1 MNDVQKE
8 AAEHEVDLDKVGVK
22 GVKYP
27 IVVLDKNNKYQNTVA
42 SINMYVNLPKHF
54 RGTHMSR
61 FIEILHNHSGRMTLH
76 NIGPILA
83 EMKDKLDAKSAHLE
97 VTFPYFIEKTAPVS
111 GQKSTMVY
119 DCKFIASESDH
130 DELVLEVN
138 VPVMSLCPCSKEI
151 SDRGAHNQ
159 RSIVTVKLKSEEL
172 VWIEDIVT
180 LVERA
185 ASSDVYALLKR
196 EDEKYITEKSYDN
209 PRFAED
215 MVRQI
220 AVELET
226 MPQITWFSVET
237 ENYESIHNHNAY
249 AAVTRDVAEHTPL
262 ADSEDCHRG

>member
-1 MNDVQKE
+1 MNDIQKE

-27 IVVLDKNNKYQNTVA
+27 IVVLDKKNKYQDTVA
-42 SINMYVNLPKHF
+42 NINMYVDLPRYF

-61 FIEILHNHSGRMTLH
+61 FIEILDRHRGRMTLH
-76 NIGPILA
+76 NIDPILT
-83 EMKDKLDAKSAHLE
+83 EMREKLDASSAHLE
-97 VTFPYFIEKTAPVS
+97 IAFPYFIEKTAPVS
-111 GQKSTMVY
+111 GQKSIMVY
-119 DCKFIASESDH
+119 DCKFIASQSDGD
-130 DELVLEVN
+130 DELIVEVN

-159 RSIVTVKLKSEEL
+159 RSIVTVRVKTKAF
-172 VWIEDIVT
+172 VWIEDIIE
-180 LVERA
+180 LVEGT

-196 EDEKYITEKSYDN
+196 EDEKYITEKAYDN

-220 AVELET
+220 AVELEN
-226 MPQITWFSVET
+226 MPEITWFSVES

-249 AAVTRDVAEHTPL
+249 ASVSHQMTR
-262 ADSEDCHRG
+262 S

>member
-8 AAEHEVDLDKVGVK
+8 VAEHQVDLDKVGVK
-22 GVKYP
+22 NVKYP
-27 IVVLDKNNKYQNTVA
+27 IVVLDKKNEFQNTVA
-42 SINMYVNLPKHF
+42 SINMYVDLPRRF

-61 FIEILHNHSGRMTLH
+61 FIEILDRHRGRMTLD
-76 NIGPILA
+76 NIAPILT
-83 EMKDKLDAKSAHLE
+83 EMREKLDARSAHLE
-97 VTFPYFIEKTAPVS
+97 IAFPYFIEKTAPVS
-111 GQKSTMVY
+111 KQKSIMVY
-119 DCKFIASESDH
+119 NCKFIASQDEPNGH
-130 DELVLEVN
+130 DDLIVEVS

-159 RSIVTVKLKSEEL
+159 RSIVTVRIKMAEL

-180 LVERA
+180 CVEAA

-220 AVELET
+220 AVELEN

-249 AAVTRDVAEHTPL
+249 AAVSRSVNPL
-262 ADSEDCHRG
+262 K